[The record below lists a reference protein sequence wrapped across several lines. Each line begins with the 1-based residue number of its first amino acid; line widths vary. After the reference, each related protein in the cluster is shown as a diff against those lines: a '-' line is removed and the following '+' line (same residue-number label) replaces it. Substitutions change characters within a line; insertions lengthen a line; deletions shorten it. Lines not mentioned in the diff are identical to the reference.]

1 MQIWMDGD
9 ACPKPIKDILFRAA
23 TRSMT
28 LLQVVSNHT
37 LITPGSKFINR
48 TQVSQGFD
56 VADQYI
62 VDHMQPGDLVITA
75 DIPLADSVVTNSG
88 YALNPRGEFYTSN
101 NIKQHLMQRNM
112 NESLRGSGLL
122 SGGPP
127 KFSLKDLQR
136 FANHLDQWITK
147 QKRAGL

>member
-28 LLQVVSNHT
+28 TLQVVSNHA

-122 SGGPP
+122 SGGPS

-147 QKRAGL
+147 HKRAGI